1 MKGPAFYRATIGKKV
16 VMAVTGIILVGWI
29 IGHLLGNLLVFRGPA
44 AINEYAALLKSNV
57 ALLWG
62 LRAALLVVVL
72 LHIIAAVQL
81 VRQEAASRPV
91 GYVRQ
96 VPQVSTFASR
106 TIRWGGALIAVFVVY
121 HLLHFTTGTLHPSF
135 SHSDVYGNM
144 LTAFSI
150 PWVAA
155 IYIVAV
161 AALGLH
167 LYHGVWSVFQTLG
180 ISHPSMTAVRRRL
193 AIGIAAIVYLG
204 FTAIPVAILF
214 GLLDPR

>member
-29 IGHLLGNLLVFRGPA
+29 IGHVLGNLLVFRGPA
-44 AINEYAALLKSNV
+44 ALNEYAALLKSNA
-57 ALLWG
+57 ALLWAMRAG
-62 LRAALLVVVL
+62 LFVTVL
-72 LHIIAAVQL
+72 LHVVAAIQL
-81 VRQEAASRPV
+81 VRQQAASRPAR
-91 GYVRQ
+91 YVKQ
-96 VPQVSTFASR
+96 VPQESTFASR
-106 TIRWGGALIAVFVVY
+106 TIRWGGLIIAVFVVY
-121 HLLHFTTGTLHPSF
+121 HLLHFTTGDLHPSF
-135 SHSDVYGNM
+135 SHTDVYSNM
-144 LTAFSI
+144 TAAFTV

-180 ISHPSMTAVRRRL
+180 ISHPGMTAVRRRL

-204 FTAIPVAILF
+204 FTAIPVAFLL
-214 GLLDPR
+214 GLLGSR

>member
-1 MKGPAFYRATIGKKV
+1 MNGPVFYRATIGKKV

-29 IGHLLGNLLVFRGPA
+29 VGHVLGNLLVFRGPA
-44 AINEYAALLKSNV
+44 AINEYAALLKSNA

-62 LRAALLVVVL
+62 MRSVLFVVVVL
-72 LHIIAAVQL
+72 HITAAVQL
-81 VRQEAASRPV
+81 VRQESSSRPV
-91 GYVRQ
+91 GYVKQ
-96 VPQVSTFASR
+96 VPQASTFASR
-106 TIRWGGALIAVFVVY
+106 TIRWGGVLLAVFIVY

-144 LTAFSI
+144 LSAFSI

-155 IYIVAV
+155 IYLVAV

-167 LYHGVWSVFQTLG
+167 LYHGIWSMFQTLG
-180 ISHPSMTAVRRRL
+180 ISHPSMTAFRRRL

-214 GLLDPR
+214 GLLDLR

>member
-29 IGHLLGNLLVFRGPA
+29 IGHLLGNLLIFRGPA
-44 AINEYAALLKSNV
+44 ALNEYAALLKSNATV
-57 ALLWG
+57 LWALRIG
-62 LRAALLVVVL
+62 LLVTVI
-72 LHIIAAVQL
+72 LHITAAVQL

-91 GYVRQ
+91 GYAKL
-96 VPQVSTFASR
+96 VPQASTFASR
-106 TIRWGGALIAVFVVY
+106 TIRWGGLVIAVFVVY

-144 LTAFSI
+144 MSGLI
-150 PWVAA
+150 VPWVAA
-155 IYIVAV
+155 IYLVAV

-180 ISHPSMTAVRRRL
+180 ISSPMMTGLRRRI
-193 AIGIAAIVYLG
+193 AIGIAAVVFLG
-204 FTAIPVAILF
+204 FTAIPLAILLR
-214 GLLDPR
+214 LLGPG

>member
-1 MKGPAFYRATIGKKV
+1 MKGPSFYRATIGKKV

-29 IGHLLGNLLVFRGPA
+29 IGHVLGNLLVFRGPEA
-44 AINEYAALLKSNV
+44 LNEYSALLKSN
-57 ALLWG
+57 ATLLWAM
-62 LRAALLVVVL
+62 RAGLLVTVI
-72 LHIIAAVQL
+72 LHVTAAVQL

-91 GYVRQ
+91 GYAKQ
-96 VPQVSTFASR
+96 VPQASTFASR
-106 TIRWGGALIAVFVVY
+106 TIRWGGLVIAVFIVY

-144 LTAFSI
+144 LSGLSV

-155 IYIVAV
+155 IYLVAV

-167 LYHGVWSVFQTLG
+167 LYHGVWSAFQTLG
-180 ISHPSMTAVRRRL
+180 ISHPSITGLRRHV
-193 AIGIAAIVYLG
+193 ATGIAGIVYLG